1 MVLLV
6 LILCSCGVQPAP
18 PQDGSGEEADR
29 GPTVPGET
37 AAEAT
42 AEDSVVEETTVVED
56 TTAAEQAASDRP
68 SGGRE
73 AEDARPVDVA
83 PELREGPATT
93 STSTR
98 AAVGTNGMVS
108 AAHPLATQAGVE
120 ILENGG
126 NAFDAA
132 VAVGAALNVVE
143 PMMSGVGGYGATVV
157 YDAEEGETRF
167 LETGS
172 RTPASLDPSVFQPPT
187 PRYEEN
193 RCGGPV
199 VSTPGNLNAWELM
212 WEEYGETE
220 WSRLFDPA
228 IGYAE
233 DGYAIRA
240 ETAGWI
246 GSEYPAFPAHAQEIY
261 GPNGVPLRTGERL
274 VQDDLA
280 DSMRTIA
287 EDGSDAI
294 YGGELGRAMVAE
306 ARENGSFLTEEDLL
320 ENRAL
325 WRETVG
331 FDYGEER
338 IVTSGAPSTAWG
350 SLVRFGTMERLD
362 PASLGQ
368 NSSPYVHAL
377 TEISKNSFNQ
387 ASRYAEDPPLDRLF
401 SDAYLQRQAAGVDFS
416 AAAPSE
422 SPITYDSAKSCSPT
436 GYVPTTGSSSAPASA
451 SASASATASATAAA
465 EDGSTEFASAEVA
478 AAETA
483 GAQGHT
489 THFVV
494 ADGEGNVVSSTQTL
508 GNVFGSKL
516 MPEGTGVWLNDQLAW
531 SRFEPEEAER
541 ENVFGVYPGRQTFY
555 ALCPTIIMRD
565 GRPVIALGTP
575 GGRTIPQTTTQM
587 VTNIEAFGYDVQ
599 EAISAP
605 RFSYIVP
612 DLLGVEPGIPA
623 SIQGEL
629 EALGHDVYVDEYG
642 FGNAHGLTI
651 EYGREG
657 RPVRFTG
664 GADPRGEGAAAGF

>member
-1 MVLLV
+1 MKRLFLV
-6 LILCSCGVQPAP
+6 LFVFILCSCGAQPTP
-18 PQDGSGEEADR
+18 SQGGSGERAAR
-29 GPTVPGET
+29 GPTTERTVAEGSASEDAVGEPT
-37 AAEAT
+37 
-42 AEDSVVEETTVVED
+42 VEETTSVR
-56 TTAAEQAASDRP
+56 S
-68 SGGRE
+68 SGGRR
-73 AEDARPVDVA
+73 AEDARPADA
-83 PELREGPATT
+83 EPKLREGPATT
-93 STSTR
+93 STAAR
-98 AAVGTNGMVS
+98 AAVGANGMVS
-108 AAHPLATQAGVE
+108 SAHPLATRAGVE
-120 ILENGG
+120 ILEGGG

-172 RTPASLDPSVFQPPT
+172 RTPASLDPSVFLPPT
-187 PRYEEN
+187 PGYEEN

-233 DGYAIRA
+233 DGFAIRA

-246 GSEYPAFPAHAQEIY
+246 GSEYSAFPAHAQEIY
-261 GPNGVPLRTGERL
+261 GTDGVPLQTGERL
-274 VQDDLA
+274 VQEDLA

-287 EDGSDAI
+287 QDGSDAI
-294 YGGELGRAMVAE
+294 YGGELGRAMVTE
-306 ARENGSFLTEEDLL
+306 ARENGSFLTERDLL
-320 ENRAL
+320 ENRAR
-325 WRETVG
+325 WRETIG

-338 IVTSGAPSTAWG
+338 IVTSGPPSTAWG
-350 SLVRFGTMERLD
+350 SLVRFGTMEQFD

-387 ASRYAEDPPLDRLF
+387 TSRYADDPPFDRLF

-416 AAAPSE
+416 AAAPNE
-422 SPITYDSAKSCSPT
+422 SSYTYDSAKSCSPT
-436 GYVPTTGSSSAPASA
+436 GYVPTTGSGPASASA
-451 SASASATASATAAA
+451 SASASATASV
-465 EDGSTEFASAEVA
+465 EDGSAEFASAGA
-478 AAETA
+478 P

-489 THFVV
+489 THFAV
-494 ADGEGNVVSSTQTL
+494 ADSEGNVVSSTQTL

-516 MPEGTGVWLNDQLAW
+516 MPEGTGIWLNDQLAW
-531 SRFEPEEAER
+531 SRFEPEEGEE
-541 ENVFGVYPGRQTFY
+541 ENVFGVYPGLQTFY
-555 ALCPTIIMRD
+555 ALCPTIITRD

-587 VTNIEAFGYDVQ
+587 ITNIEAFDMDVQ
-599 EAISAP
+599 QAISAP
-605 RFSYIVP
+605 RFSFVIP
-612 DLLGVEPGIPA
+612 DFLGVEPGIPTNVQA
-623 SIQGEL
+623 EL
-629 EALGHDVYVDEYG
+629 EVLGHDVYVDEFG

-657 RPVRFTG
+657 NPNRFTG
-664 GADPRGEGAAAGF
+664 GADPRGEGAATGF